1 MLPLSNNHSL
11 KVRCSWAVEDV
22 VQLPVQHCTETP
34 RTRYCHWTIAAAA
47 VESLR
52 NVRGVAPW
60 PRPSPVSLCPP
71 DYTLPPGLAP
81 TTIPIPNS
89 KSQTHENQGLGC
101 MLLHL
106 QKDPIIN
113 VQIVTHVK
121 NTMSR
126 ILNGLINSKYG
137 PKELT
142 RVKQHCSRFL
152 DV

>member
-1 MLPLSNNHSL
+1 MSMDRWTHGLWTMLPQPNKYSL
-11 KVRCSWAVEDV
+11 KVGCSWVVEDV
-22 VQLPVQHCTETP
+22 AQLPVQQCTETP

-89 KSQTHENQGLGC
+89 KSQTHENWGWIDC

-106 QKDPIIN
+106 QRGPIIN
-113 VQIVTHVK
+113 VHIVAHVK
-121 NTMSR
+121 
-126 ILNGLINSKYG
+126 IQGLEWLNKYG

-142 RVKQHCSRFL
+142 RVK
-152 DV
+152 